1 MSLPQASLRDMEF
14 IAFDLETTGLHPSF
28 ARIVEVGAV
37 RFRGDGTILEE
48 FSELVNPGCR
58 IPAKVIDIHGIT
70 DDMVA
75 GKPGIGVVLPKFQE
89 FVGEKPV
96 IMMAHNA
103 GFDVGFLSVAF
114 QQMRREPPMFPI
126 IDTCAMA
133 RRRIAL
139 PRYSLESIGRSLNLI
154 EDEKHRALD
163 DSLLLVN
170 VFRHL
175 LQHPYELPDTQ
186 TLFRFAPPIC
196 FESLGMHDE
205 SIPLEWRG
213 LQDAI
218 ISGRSIIIEYDGGS
232 NPGQRRSITPLNIV
246 LTREVGYLHAYCHRS
261 GSNRT
266 FRLDRIMAWEEE

>member
-1 MSLPQASLRDMEF
+1 MEF

-28 ARIVEVGAV
+28 ARIVEIGAV

-58 IPAKVIDIHGIT
+58 IPAKVINIHGIT

-75 GKPGIGVVLPKFQE
+75 GKPGISVVLPKFQE
-89 FVGEKPV
+89 FVGNEPV

-154 EDEKHRALD
+154 EDERHRALD
-163 DSLLLVN
+163 DSLLLVD

-175 LQHPYELPDTQ
+175 VQHPNEIPDVH
-186 TLFRFAPPIC
+186 TLFRYAPPTR
-196 FESLGMHDE
+196 FESLEEHE
-205 SIPLEWRG
+205 ETIPVEWRE
-213 LQDAI
+213 LHNSI
-218 ISGRSIIIEYDGGS
+218 TRGRSIIIVYDGGS
-232 NPGQRRSITPLNIV
+232 NPGQRRTITPLNIV
-246 LTREVGYLHAYCHRS
+246 QTSSVAYLHAYCHRS
-261 GSNRT
+261 GSNKT
-266 FRLDRIMAWEEE
+266 FRLDRISNWEEE